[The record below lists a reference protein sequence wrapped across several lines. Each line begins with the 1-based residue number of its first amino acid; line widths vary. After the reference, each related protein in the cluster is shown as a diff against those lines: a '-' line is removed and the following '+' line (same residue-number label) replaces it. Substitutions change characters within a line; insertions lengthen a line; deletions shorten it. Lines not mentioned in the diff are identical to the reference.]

1 MTTILDTI
9 VAQKRI
15 EVEELRRNGFS
26 DETVRA
32 HASLVEKLK
41 GKGLTIISEIKR
53 ASPSKGDLNVHVD
66 VEKQAKTYE
75 QLGAGTISI
84 LTDSMFFKGSF
95 QDLTNVRQVV
105 DIPLLCK
112 DFMIDE
118 IQLQRANAA
127 GADVILLIVAAL
139 SPKRLQEL
147 YDYSKVLGL
156 EAIVEVHNEEELQ
169 AALAIHPEII
179 GVNNR
184 NLKTFEVDLQATE
197 KLGAK
202 VKEAGILLIS
212 ESGIHS
218 RADVLRVKE
227 AGANGIL
234 VGEALMKAGSLE
246 DMFGVLGV

>member
-9 VAQKRI
+9 VAQKRL
-15 EVEELRRNGFS
+15 EVEELRQSGFT
-26 DETVRA
+26 DETVRS
-32 HASLVEKLK
+32 HPSLVEKLK
-41 GKGLTIISEIKR
+41 NKSLTIISEIKR

-66 VEKQAKTYE
+66 VLQQAKSYE
-75 QLGAGTISI
+75 QLGAGAISI

-95 QDLTNVRQVV
+95 QDLTNARKVV
-105 DIPLLCK
+105 NVPLLCK

-118 IQLQRANAA
+118 LQLQKANAA
-127 GADVILLIVAAL
+127 GADIILLIVAAL

-147 YDYSKVLGL
+147 YNYSKALGL
-156 EAIVEVHNEEELQ
+156 EAIVEIHNEDELQ
-169 AALAIHPEII
+169 TALQIHPEII
-179 GVNNR
+179 GINNR
-184 NLKTFEVDLQATE
+184 NLKTFEVDLQTTE
-197 KLGAK
+197 KLASQ
-202 VKEAGILLIS
+202 VKEAGVLLIS

-234 VGEALMKAGSLE
+234 VGEALMKAGSLA